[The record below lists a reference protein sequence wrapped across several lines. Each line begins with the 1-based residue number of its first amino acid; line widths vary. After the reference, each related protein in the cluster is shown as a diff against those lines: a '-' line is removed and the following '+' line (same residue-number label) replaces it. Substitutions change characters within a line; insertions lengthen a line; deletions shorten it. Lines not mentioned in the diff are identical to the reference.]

1 MPHTLHLCEQSQHV
15 NGTRKMHKD
24 RWALSWLPPPG
35 SYYLQT
41 RSGCTAAAVANAA
54 QEVRLAALHDLHG
67 CMADLNPTFVAN
79 DRVVVPV
86 VTCIVCL
93 CNTQQQQ
100 H

>member
-54 QEVRLAALHDLHG
+54 QEYCTSELLFMKYNLASDL
-67 CMADLNPTFVAN
+67 LNV
-79 DRVVVPV
+79 
-86 VTCIVCL
+86 
-93 CNTQQQQ
+93 
-100 H
+100 